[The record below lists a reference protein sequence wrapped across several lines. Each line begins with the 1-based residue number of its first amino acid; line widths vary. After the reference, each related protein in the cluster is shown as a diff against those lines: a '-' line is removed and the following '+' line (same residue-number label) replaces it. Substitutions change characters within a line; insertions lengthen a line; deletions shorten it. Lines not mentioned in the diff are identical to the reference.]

1 MNETG
6 DPDYLL
12 SLVLFDRNHWLA
24 WVAGEGDQF
33 RVLPDNLAHRI
44 LLSAAR
50 LSSPNARSQSGRI
63 QPTLH
68 ARGHGRY
75 LFVRP
80 NTFAAC
86 LWPQAEVQVS
96 GQLVHVQ
103 GATTAQLHRR
113 LVGAWRQG
121 AFG

>member
-6 DPDYLL
+6 DPNCLL
-12 SLVLFDRNHWLA
+12 SLVLYDWNHWLA
-24 WVAGEGDQF
+24 WVAGKGEQF
-33 RVLPDNLAHRI
+33 HILPDSLAHRI
-44 LLSAAR
+44 L
-50 LSSPNARSQSGRI
+50 SSSRSQSGRT
-63 QPTLH
+63 QLTLH

-80 NTFAAC
+80 NTLAAC
-86 LWPQAEVQVS
+86 LRPQTGVQIS
-96 GQLVHVQ
+96 GRLVDLE
-103 GATTAQLHRR
+103 GATAAQLHRR